1 MHGTVTAVA
10 GLRMRSGRADDSAL
24 ARRAAAGDPDAFEE
38 LYRRH
43 ESRVFNLCYRILDS
57 RDAAAGATRDAFAG
71 VLRRLP
77 GIGGQAFGT
86 CVLSS
91 ALDAC
96 HDPRRTQASGGRV
109 AFDSAGPEDDP
120 EHEALLEARNEE
132 IRAANLSLP
141 PRQREVLAL
150 RELEELSYDEIA
162 ELMEMDRNSI
172 AQLIARARL
181 NLRDALRGTALA
193 STAAPSPDCEAAL
206 PLIALEQDGQ
216 LEGNSNTAGW
226 LEEHLMHCHT
236 CLVARDEMLEA
247 GVWYRAWAPVA
258 AGPLLLRET
267 MARAAELVA
276 ADRSDAKPRHEP
288 RPDVTGAAAGGAG
301 EAEAGAGGAAARVGG
316 AAARVGGA
324 AAGAA
329 GTAATILRPH
339 WRRLTLIGVVT
350 CLLVLG
356 VLVGAESEDDP
367 VEKAVPAGQERQAVA
382 VKGNEAGQAARFGE
396 KPAKKKRRRR
406 KPKPPVAAPSPEP
419 VVPAPV
425 PVAVAEPAPT
435 EEEARPE
442 PRRRSRVNVERR
454 PAGDNQPPQAPEI
467 TPAPPPRPP
476 AETTPIQPTPPQ
488 PPPEPP
494 PPPADPP
501 APPCAGAS
509 CPPAQAPPDL

>member
-1 MHGTVTAVA
+1 
-10 GLRMRSGRADDSAL
+10 MRSGRADDSAL
-24 ARRAAAGDPDAFEE
+24 ARRAAAGDRNAFAE

-43 ESRVFNLCYRILDS
+43 ESRVFNLCYRILGS
-57 RDAAAGATRDAFAG
+57 RDDAAGATRDAFVG

-77 GIGGQAFGT
+77 GPGGHGPAFGI
-86 CVLSS
+86 CVLAS

-96 HDPRRTQASGGRV
+96 HDPIQRPRRTQESGEVSPAGGGL
-109 AFDSAGPEDDP
+109 AFDSAGPDDDP

-162 ELMEMDRNSI
+162 ELMEMDRNSV
-172 AQLIARARL
+172 AQVIARARL

-193 STAAPSPDCEAAL
+193 STAATSPDCEGAL

-258 AGPLLLRET
+258 AGPLLLGET
-267 MARAAELVA
+267 MARAAEQVA
-276 ADRSDAKPRHEP
+276 ADRSDAQPRREP
-288 RPDVTGAAAGGAG
+288 RRGVTGAAAEGAG
-301 EAEAGAGGAAARVGG
+301 EAEAGAGGAAAGVV
-316 AAARVGGA
+316 AA

-329 GTAATILRPH
+329 GAAATILRH
-339 WRRLTLIGVVT
+339 HRRGLTLIGVLT
-350 CLLVLG
+350 CLLVLV

-367 VEKAVPAGQERQAVA
+367 VKRAVPAGQEKQAVA
-382 VKGNEAGQAARFGE
+382 VQGNEAGQAARSRE
-396 KPAKKKRRRR
+396 EPAKKKRRRR
-406 KPKPPVAAPSPEP
+406 KPKPPVAVASPEP
-419 VVPAPV
+419 VVAAPV

-435 EEEARPE
+435 EKEARPE

-454 PAGDNQPPQAPEI
+454 PAGDNQRAQAPEI
-467 TPAPPPRPP
+467 KPAPPPQPP
-476 AETTPIQPTPPQ
+476 AETTPVPPTPPQ
-488 PPPEPP
+488 PPPEPA
-494 PPPADPP
+494 PPPAEPP
-501 APPCAGAS
+501 APPCAGAG
-509 CPPAQAPPDL
+509 CPPGQAPPGP